1 MNKKSIVLG
10 LMCMALA
17 LPLTGCGTSADMK
30 ELQNLEAS
38 EGESNVSA
46 VSLSTV
52 DKESL
57 VYAQVTDR
65 QLLDLTTLAA
75 CDETYIPNIEQFMNT
90 VNDQLIGA
98 ISTDD
103 GVIDENII
111 NYMLFEMEKTPFYW
125 SRTGMVIRGM
135 DTSSRNVVVDVTYS
149 TTGATKPVKPDS
161 TIVRG
166 EPNYNQ
172 LLQVRLERW
181 AGILSAKYDS
191 TGNLRSS
198 YTDLVAEDQRKF
210 EEVYGKVDDIIKEQ
224 NQESLASTVYENGIE
239 NTYNCLVDDPSE
251 AVGGTMTFRF
261 ILEPSYA
268 MGLNLGWSCSHVY
281 LTSYTLASD
290 PTAGLQVT
298 SDEGTDIVIDNI
310 DKLMNSYYKCI
321 DESNHSG
328 LYTLVADYKKYD
340 KYFEDYFNNTYRNNN
355 NYTISLFNVEG
366 KTVTYGV
373 TLSRKVRAKNSKMS
387 LPIYTERYLY
397 TATLVGDKL
406 QILNET
412 LLSSVLEGE
421 PAITTKDA
429 DVNGF
434 SSSVTLTND
443 DKRAIEER
451 LSEFGVVQLKGEYN
465 SDKFSKSVD
474 ISLPTG
480 VLTTIRENMESGKG
494 VKKVVWLTNYL
505 QGSSNYASV
514 TCKEL
519 TQRKDESILERDV
532 TYDLLF
538 KNGSWYVSNYV
549 INSSVR
555 LDTTEL
561 TTKNCLFICNKD
573 EVTDFTSQVKTGQNS
588 EVDEV
593 PDASEGVQSASGVE
607 RTYTFEPTEPIK
619 KETPEEK
626 KAREEKE
633 AKEAA
638 EKEGESGEQP
648 AKAET
653 EGAQTE

>member
-90 VNDQLIGA
+90 VNDQLTGA

-181 AGILSAKYDS
+181 AGILSTKYDS

-281 LTSYTLASD
+281 LTNYTLASD

-653 EGAQTE
+653 EGAQAE